1 MENKS
6 CMYNECTMCGDCNP
20 IDQEYDQ
27 NEDVIWS
34 EWRNKK
40 ELKNQRKKKLLQQ
53 LKKKLKDDSVSY
65 M

>member
-1 MENKS
+1 
-6 CMYNECTMCGDCNP
+6 MCGDCNT

-40 ELKNQRKKKLLQQ
+40 EPKNQRKKKLLQQ
-53 LKKKLKDDSVSY
+53 LKKKLKDDLVSY

>member
-1 MENKS
+1 
-6 CMYNECTMCGDCNP
+6 MCGDCNT
-20 IDQEYDQ
+20 IDQECDQ

>member
-6 CMYNECTMCGDCNP
+6 CMYNECTRCGDCNP

-27 NEDVIWS
+27 NEDVIWR

-40 ELKNQRKKKLLQQ
+40 ELKTVRSEKKEITTTTK
-53 LKKKLKDDSVSY
+53 
-65 M
+65 

>member
-1 MENKS
+1 
-6 CMYNECTMCGDCNP
+6 MCGDCNT
-20 IDQEYDQ
+20 IDQEYDK

-40 ELKNQRKKKLLQQ
+40 ELKNQRKKKVLQQ